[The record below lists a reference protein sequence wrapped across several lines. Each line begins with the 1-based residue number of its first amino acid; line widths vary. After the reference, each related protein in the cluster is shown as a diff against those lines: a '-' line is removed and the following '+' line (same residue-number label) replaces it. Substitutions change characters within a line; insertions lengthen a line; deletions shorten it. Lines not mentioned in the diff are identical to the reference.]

1 MRIGLAGA
9 GRIGAVHAETLRGLP
24 GIDGVV
30 IAGTA
35 AGLDGHDADVTE
47 RNAGRGRVPMR
58 SRLALTPAPSGRSV
72 GTEGEMMSEQQISV
86 AVIGAGMAGRSHAA
100 GYRQANTV
108 FGRGLPPIR
117 LATIADAN
125 TTLAEDAADRYGFE
139 KAVSSWE
146 AVAEDASIDAVSIVV
161 GNTLH
166 RPIAEALV
174 AGGKH
179 VLCEKPLA
187 GSMEDARAMV
197 AVEKGADV
205 VTAVGYTY
213 RRNPAIAAIRDHV
226 INGELGDLSL
236 FNGRYWCDYAS
247 DPRGPFGWRFK
258 GDLGTGAL
266 GDIGAHIIDL
276 GEYICGPIE
285 SVSGGALSVQV
296 AKRPLPLGA
305 VVGHD
310 AAPVS
315 DEMGEV
321 ENEDTAVFSAR
332 FRSGLTA
339 SFSVSRTAFG
349 MPNGLGFDVYGLSG
363 RASFDFHR
371 PAEYQLDDAQ
381 PRSGTGGG
389 RQVIVGPQMPYFR
402 GGYPMQ
408 APGVGG
414 GNAEMFTYQAR
425 AFLDQI
431 TGAAAPVPPN
441 ATFADALHTME
452 IIQAVV
458 QSSQAGGA
466 SVPVS

>member
-1 MRIGLAGA
+1 
-9 GRIGAVHAETLRGLP
+9 
-24 GIDGVV
+24 
-30 IAGTA
+30 
-35 AGLDGHDADVTE
+35 
-47 RNAGRGRVPMR
+47 
-58 SRLALTPAPSGRSV
+58 
-72 GTEGEMMSEQQISV
+72 MSEQQLSV

-108 FGRGLPPIR
+108 FGRGLPRIR
-117 LATIADAN
+117 LAAIADAN
-125 TTLAEDAADRYGFE
+125 TALAEDAADRYGFD

-146 AVAEDASIDAVSIVV
+146 AVAGDPSIDAVSIVV
-161 GNTLH
+161 GNALH

-174 AGGKH
+174 AAGKH

-197 AVEKGADV
+197 ELEKNADV

-213 RRNPAIAAIRDHV
+213 RRNPAITAIRDHV
-226 INGELGDLSL
+226 LGGEFGELSL
-236 FNGRYWCDYAS
+236 FNGRYWCDYAC
-247 DPRGPFGWRFK
+247 DPRGPFSWRFT
-258 GDLGTGAL
+258 GGMGTGAL
-266 GDIGAHIIDL
+266 ADIGSHVIDIA
-276 GEYICGPIE
+276 EYLCGPIE

-321 ENEDTAVFSAR
+321 ENEDTAMFSAR
-332 FRSGLTA
+332 FQSGLTA

-363 RASFDFHR
+363 RASFEFHR
-371 PAEYQLDDAQ
+371 PAEYLLDDAQ
-381 PRSGTGGG
+381 PDARNRGV

-414 GNAEMFTYQAR
+414 GNAEMFTYQCR
-425 AFLDQI
+425 AFLDQL
-431 TGAAAPVPPN
+431 TGAADPLPAN
-441 ATFADALHTME
+441 ASFADALHTME

-458 QSSQAGGA
+458 RSSETGGA

>member
-1 MRIGLAGA
+1 
-9 GRIGAVHAETLRGLP
+9 
-24 GIDGVV
+24 
-30 IAGTA
+30 
-35 AGLDGHDADVTE
+35 
-47 RNAGRGRVPMR
+47 
-58 SRLALTPAPSGRSV
+58 
-72 GTEGEMMSEQQISV
+72 MSQQQISV

-117 LATIADAN
+117 LAAIADAN
-125 TTLAEDAADRYGFE
+125 MALAEDAADRYGFG
-139 KAVSSWE
+139 KALPGWE
-146 AVAEDASIDAVSIVV
+146 AVADDPSIDAVSIVV
-161 GNTLH
+161 GNPLH

-174 AGGKH
+174 TAGKH

-187 GSMEDARAMV
+187 GSIEDARAMV
-197 AVEKGADV
+197 ELEKTAEV

-226 INGELGDLSL
+226 RNGDFGDLSV
-236 FNGRYWCDYAS
+236 FHGRYWCDYS
-247 DPRGPFGWRFK
+247 CDPRAPFSWRYQGGPGS
-258 GDLGTGAL
+258 GAL
-266 GDIGAHIIDL
+266 ADIGAHVIDI
-276 GEYICGPIE
+276 GEYICGPVE
-285 SVSGGALSVQV
+285 SVSGAALTIQV
-296 AKRPLPLGA
+296 GKRPLPLGA
-305 VVGHD
+305 VVGHE

-315 DEMGEV
+315 EETAEV
-321 ENEDTAVFSAR
+321 DNEDSTVFSAR

-339 SFSVSRTAFG
+339 TFSVSRTAFG
-349 MPNGLGFDVYGLSG
+349 MPNGLGFDVYGLTG

-371 PAEYQLDDAQ
+371 PAEYLLDDAQ
-381 PRSGTGGG
+381 PESGTGGV
-389 RQVIVGPQMPYFR
+389 RQVIAGPQLPYFR

-431 TGAAAPVPPN
+431 AKPDDSLPPN

-458 QSSQAGGA
+458 RSSENGGA
-466 SVPVS
+466 VVPVN

>member
-1 MRIGLAGA
+1 
-9 GRIGAVHAETLRGLP
+9 
-24 GIDGVV
+24 
-30 IAGTA
+30 
-35 AGLDGHDADVTE
+35 
-47 RNAGRGRVPMR
+47 
-58 SRLALTPAPSGRSV
+58 
-72 GTEGEMMSEQQISV
+72 MSEQQISV

-117 LATIADAN
+117 LAAIADAN
-125 TTLAEDAADRYGFE
+125 MTLAEDAADRYGFE
-139 KAVSSWE
+139 QALPSWE
-146 AVAEDASIDAVSIVV
+146 AVAEDPSIDAVSIVV
-161 GNTLH
+161 GNVLH

-174 AGGKH
+174 TAGKH

-187 GSMEDARAMV
+187 GSMEDARAM
-197 AVEKGADV
+197 AELEKTANV

-213 RRNPAIAAIRDHV
+213 RRNPAIAAIRDHAR
-226 INGELGDLSL
+226 NGDFGDLSV
-236 FNGRYWCDYAS
+236 FHGRYWCDYS
-247 DPRGPFGWRFK
+247 CDPRAPFSWRYQ
-258 GDLGTGAL
+258 GGMGSGAL
-266 GDIGAHIIDL
+266 GDLGAHVIDI

-285 SVSGGALSVQV
+285 SISGAGLAIQV
-296 AKRPLPLGA
+296 DKRPLPLGA
-305 VVGHD
+305 VVGHE

-315 DEMGEV
+315 EETAEV
-321 ENEDTAVFSAR
+321 DNEDSAVFSAR

-339 SFSVSRTAFG
+339 TFSVSRTAFG
-349 MPNGLGFDVYGLSG
+349 MPNGLGFDVYGLAG

-371 PAEYQLDDAQ
+371 PAEYLLDDAQ
-381 PRSGTGGG
+381 PKPGTGGL

-431 TGAAAPVPPN
+431 AKPDDPLPPN
-441 ATFADALHTME
+441 ASFADGLRTME

-458 QSSQAGGA
+458 RSSENGGA
-466 SVPVS
+466 MAPVG